1 MSRVV
6 TLGHIPG
13 LEALLE
19 RWERVRGPA
28 RKGSSYYA
36 LPGQRD
42 FPATQVDTWLK
53 LVLDHFGVR
62 APAGES
68 WTGHSSRKGAA
79 SAMSA
84 AGVSIDRI
92 CHVGGWSVKAKTI
105 FDYVDPTCP
114 DTAAGRRYFGWLVP
128 AARA

>member
-1 MSRVV
+1 M
-6 TLGHIPG
+6 
-13 LEALLE
+13 
-19 RWERVRGPA
+19 
-28 RKGSSYYA
+28 
-36 LPGQRD
+36 
-42 FPATQVDTWLK
+42 K